1 MKKRLT
7 GLMTVIGGLLAPL
20 SVAAD
25 AMVENVNTGVQSKWW
40 IGAVVLVAAAITL
53 VFLFGKKK
61 DDQ

>member
-1 MKKRLT
+1 MKKRLA
-7 GLMTVIGGLLAPL
+7 GLMTVIGTLLAQF
-20 SVAAD
+20 SVSAD
-25 AMVENVNTGVQSKWW
+25 TVMENVNTGVQSKWW